1 MYQSQDVDVRRPA
14 NVFQS
19 GREAR
24 KAEYV
29 MEELITIKKQQK
41 KLPSR
46 FPSGIQAGHYQ
57 APLSRSSGEIGVF
70 CPNSIHP
77 QNGLTNS

>member
-1 MYQSQDVDVRRPA
+1 
-14 NVFQS
+14 
-19 GREAR
+19 
-24 KAEYV
+24 
-29 MEELITIKKQQK
+29 MEELIRIKKQQK

-70 CPNSIHP
+70 CPNSVYVHILKIVLLAP
-77 QNGLTNS
+77 KLKL